1 MSKKLYYFFS
11 SLSWG
16 FCFHRIEILAV
27 QEIGD
32 ENALSKV
39 NTVFV
44 YIFCSQWIVY
54 EGSSQSKTVF
64 LEVLKRKLSHIIK
77 SFSFCVPDV
86 A

>member
-1 MSKKLYYFFS
+1 M
-11 SLSWG
+11 G

-32 ENALSKV
+32 ENALNMV

-54 EGSSQSKTVF
+54 EGCAITPLNV
-64 LEVLKRKLSHIIK
+64 I
-77 SFSFCVPDV
+77 
-86 A
+86 